1 MTLSPLMA
9 ADLQRPVVL
18 MFCAVQIELPGYTL
32 RLVDGAGRVSF
43 MVGDAAATFLG
54 RDPTYGALGG
64 ISEVVDG
71 VASEAPAVTLTLLPK
86 TNSAMA
92 AIAAPAAQRS
102 RVMIWVGDVD
112 QVTGVVIGEPELWF
126 IGETNV
132 ATQGVG
138 QNSRALSVT
147 VNSALSRFLAPDE
160 GARLNNG
167 FHQRCFPGELGLQ
180 YIANVDRT
188 IPWGSDA
195 PSAVISYPDQFRQI
209 ELAMGSGRLP

>member
-9 ADLQRPVVL
+9 ADLQRSTVL

-32 RLVDGAGRVSF
+32 RLLDGASRLSF
-43 MVGDAAATFLG
+43 MVGGAAATFLG
-54 RDPTYGALGG
+54 RDPTYGVLGG
-64 ISEVVDG
+64 VSEVVDG
-71 VASEAPAVTLTLLPK
+71 VATEAPAITLTLLPK
-86 TNSAMA
+86 TNAAMA
-92 AIAAPAAQRS
+92 AIASPAAQRS
-102 RVMIWVGDVD
+102 RVMLWVGDVD

-132 ATQGVG
+132 PTQGVG

-147 VNSALSRFLAPDE
+147 VRSAFSWFLADDE
-160 GARLNNG
+160 GVRLNNG

-180 YIANVDRT
+180 HVSSVART

-195 PSAVISYPDQFRQI
+195 PSASITYPDQFRQI
-209 ELAMGSGRLP
+209 ETAMGGRL